1 MNIEF
6 RVDFTEI
13 KAKTEGT
20 AESQPAEQ
28 PGPTRWE
35 PHARIHGFG
44 KDPKTKELAKFAQ
57 DLHEVAS
64 ADEKQHFLAGVKG
77 QAPPDAQIS
86 SAYATGV
93 EFRAVG
99 RASDA
104 FGNVFP
110 AFDGLLLSKPQTPQ
124 DARNLFFHPD
134 FKTGALGHQNNGP
147 GKIGDFDA
155 FKEIVG
161 NAREKHDTHLGT
173 DIDTVSRIRKAKAIN
188 ALVPTDSP
196 IVDITIRPKTK

>member
-1 MNIEF
+1 M
-6 RVDFTEI
+6 V
-13 KAKTEGT
+13 
-20 AESQPAEQ
+20 
-28 PGPTRWE
+28 
-35 PHARIHGFG
+35 
-44 KDPKTKELAKFAQ
+44 
-57 DLHEVAS
+57 
-64 ADEKQHFLAGVKG
+64 
-77 QAPPDAQIS
+77 
-86 SAYATGV
+86 
-93 EFRAVG
+93 
-99 RASDA
+99 
-104 FGNVFP
+104 P